1 MGKLRKIGKKIAR
14 GIRKVGRKLKK
25 GLGKVAKA
33 FGKLGPL
40 GSLALSFILPGV
52 GGAISNWFGNL
63 PSSNFLVKIVNG
75 IKDGASFIKDG
86 VGTVFNK
93 VTDAIEYGMNAVSK
107 PFMQEGARGTGS
119 AFRDFV
125 SDVTGGFVEK
135 STVGVEDAATKLGLK
150 PEEVMAAIDDGLTTA
165 EEVRKQAY
173 PELFK
178 DKDVV
183 VPSTGAEI
191 KPDGKP
197 SLLEGKGKDQT
208 TKEFIKGSREYSAY
222 KKIAPTQ
229 QFGQALVQEE
239 ESVAAYNAS
248 LIAAEKDYFSN
259 VAQDVLHTDPLS
271 SVRGSATP
279 VSFINIDDI
288 VTSNNPYQAWL
299 QGIYGS
305 SAPLGY
311 TQEEALAAAQA
322 SNNYGFN
329 LRQLGD

>member
-1 MGKLRKIGKKIAR
+1 MGFIRKVGKKIAK

-25 GLGKVAKA
+25 GLGKVARA

-40 GSLALSFILPGV
+40 GSIALSFILPGI
-52 GGAISNWFGNL
+52 GNAIGTWFSGL
-63 PSSNFLVKIVNG
+63 PSSNFLVKVVDG
-75 IKDGASFIKDG
+75 IRQGASFIKDG

-107 PFMQEGARGTGS
+107 PFMQEGARGAGS

-150 PEEVMAAIDDGLTTA
+150 PEDVMTAIDEGLTTA
-165 EEVRKQAY
+165 EDIRKQAY

-178 DKDVV
+178 DKDFV

-197 SLLEGKGKDQT
+197 SLLEGKGDQSL
-208 TKEFIKGSREYSAY
+208 KEYVKGSKEYGAY
-222 KKIAPTQ
+222 KKIAPVQ
-229 QFGQALVQEE
+229 AFGATLTAQD

-248 LIAAEKDYFSN
+248 LIAAEKDYLSS
-259 VAQDVLHTDPLS
+259 VAQDVLYTDPLS
-271 SVRGSATP
+271 SVKGSSTP
-279 VSFINIDDI
+279 VNFIDINNILE
-288 VTSNNPYQAWL
+288 SQNPYQAWL
-299 QGIYGS
+299 QGIYGQNIPMGS
-305 SAPLGY
+305 Y
-311 TQEEALAAAQA
+311 DDYIKAAQG

-329 LRQLGD
+329 LSQLGI

>member
-63 PSSNFLVKIVNG
+63 PSSNFLVKIVDG
-75 IKDGASFIKDG
+75 IKNGASFIKEG

-125 SDVTGGFVEK
+125 SDVTGGFIEPSK
-135 STVGVEDAATKLGLK
+135 DAKEYMNLTEGDTLFDATPEVTPEVK
-150 PEEVMAAIDDGLTTA
+150 PE
-165 EEVRKQAY
+165 
-173 PELFK
+173 
-178 DKDVV
+178 
-183 VPSTGAEI
+183 
-191 KPDGKP
+191 GKP